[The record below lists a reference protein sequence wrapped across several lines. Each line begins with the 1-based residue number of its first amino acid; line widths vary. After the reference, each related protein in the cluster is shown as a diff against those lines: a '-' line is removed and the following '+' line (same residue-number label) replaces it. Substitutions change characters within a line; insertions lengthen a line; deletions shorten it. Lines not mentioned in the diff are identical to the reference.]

1 MCDKKQ
7 KKKQNRA
14 WGEWARTWAKDR
26 TWKRWITVLSFSFV
40 ALFRFRF
47 LETHNRL
54 TLNMLL
60 FKVIE
65 LKGGNKA
72 GNKTVYG
79 KRRHFKIRVYL
90 IFLFVL
96 RSLSFA
102 CQCKDQKELLI
113 WISVLTSD
121 RRLFPLPRCV
131 CCDDSIDLILKLKW
145 WRILYS
151 YWLYTHTRTD
161 ILYIGF
167 SLLCSDVKHGISRIR
182 RFILRVWG
190 GPKNC

>member
-54 TLNMLL
+54 TLNMLR

-79 KRRHFKIRVYL
+79 KRRHFKIQFCL
-90 IFLFVL
+90 TFLFVS

-121 RRLFPLPRCV
+121 RRLFVSFATLCV
-131 CCDDSIDLILKLKW
+131 LW
-145 WRILYS
+145 WLNRS
-151 YWLYTHTRTD
+151 YFEIEMMAHTIFLLTVHTHAHTQT
-161 ILYIGF
+161 Y
-167 SLLCSDVKHGISRIR
+167 
-182 RFILRVWG
+182 FI
-190 GPKNC
+190 